1 MIDRSDQTI
10 FMSPY
15 IIHPMIIL
23 LLSLFHSLVLPQIKF
38 ENDKQ
43 GIGEDFQKWSL
54 FDPRFFLYF

>member
-38 ENDKQ
+38 ENDIGEDQ
-43 GIGEDFQKWSL
+43 GIGDWIGDWFSESVTF
-54 FDPRFFLYF
+54 